1 MNKRIFGLLL
11 AFTLILGQAVS
22 VFAAPSVQVPSSGGG
37 NYGDD
42 FTDVIDDENAL
53 KVIDYINNTD
63 ASNSESIEAIND
75 NTPLDLDGGVL
86 VTDFT
91 KVPAYEKDESG
102 MYIFDVYVP
111 NLPDNVKREDIRG
124 IVFYDENGKW
134 DIIVPIKL
142 DGKTLTFKT
151 PYKPSAIIIYF
162 PTTSTTTSPVTGV
175 VSGLG
180 ISMSLVAVAT
190 TVSAITNK
198 KSKED

>member
-1 MNKRIFGLLL
+1 MKKKIFGLLL

-22 VFAAPSVQVPSSGGG
+22 VLAAPSAQVPPTGGG

-42 FTDVIDDENAL
+42 FTDVVKDKDAL
-53 KVIDYINNTD
+53 KVIDYVNNTD
-63 ASNSESIEAIND
+63 ASNSESIDAIND
-75 NTPLDLDGGVL
+75 NTSLNLDGGVL
-86 VTDFT
+86 VTDFV
-91 KVPAYEKDESG
+91 KVPDYTKDENG
-102 MYIFDVYVP
+102 YTFDVYVP

-124 IVFYDENGKW
+124 IVFYNENGKW
-134 DIIVPIKL
+134 DVVVPVKL
-142 DGKTLTFKT
+142 NGKTLTFTT

-180 ISMSLVAVAT
+180 LTMSLAAVAT
-190 TVSAITNK
+190 TVSAIANK

>member
-11 AFTLILGQAVS
+11 AFTLILAQAVT
-22 VFAAPSVQVPSSGGG
+22 VFAAPSAQVPPTGGG

-42 FTDVIDDENAL
+42 FTDVIKDEDAL

-63 ASNSESIEAIND
+63 PSNAEAIDVIND
-75 NTPLDLDGGVL
+75 VTPLSLDGGVL
-86 VTDFT
+86 ITDFE
-91 KVPAYEKDESG
+91 KVPDYTKDENG
-102 MYIFDVYVP
+102 YTFDVYVP

-124 IVFYDENGKW
+124 IVFYDETGKW
-134 DIIVPIKL
+134 DIVVPVKL
-142 DGKTLTFKT
+142 NGKTLTFTT

-175 VSGLG
+175 VTGLG
-180 ISMSLVAVAT
+180 LTMSLAAVAT
-190 TVSAITNK
+190 TVSAIANK

>member
-1 MNKRIFGLLL
+1 MKKKIFGLLL

-22 VFAAPSVQVPSSGGG
+22 VLAAPSAQVPPTGGG

-42 FTDVIDDENAL
+42 FTDVVKDKDAL
-53 KVIDYINNTD
+53 KVIDYVNNTD
-63 ASNSESIEAIND
+63 ASNSESIDAIND
-75 NTPLDLDGGVL
+75 NTSLDLDGGVL
-86 VTDFT
+86 VTDFV
-91 KVPAYEKDESG
+91 KVPDYTKDENG
-102 MYIFDVYVP
+102 YTFDVYVP

-124 IVFYDENGKW
+124 IVFYNENGKW
-134 DIIVPIKL
+134 DVVVPVKL
-142 DGKTLTFKT
+142 NGKTLTFTT

-180 ISMSLVAVAT
+180 LTMSLAAVAT
-190 TVSAITNK
+190 TVSAIANK